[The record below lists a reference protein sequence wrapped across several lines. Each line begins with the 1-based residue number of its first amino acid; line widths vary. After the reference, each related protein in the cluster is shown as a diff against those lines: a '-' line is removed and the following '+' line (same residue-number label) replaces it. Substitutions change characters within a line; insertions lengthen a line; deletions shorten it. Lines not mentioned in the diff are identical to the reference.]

1 VTVAGLRYQS
11 LFRQLTPLVL
21 IAVAVVAL
29 GHRSLPGAA
38 WLAQQFGETF
48 VLGAC
53 VFALAIY
60 VLLLWGEA
68 MRMRAIT
75 LGVLKELVE
84 FRKTRAAEAQG
95 RPLQQKLEAARLL
108 LPALASGDAQVRQ
121 LSRRN
126 LALLA
131 GTDLGDDV
139 AAWQRWIAAQEPT
152 AGSGGA

>member
-1 VTVAGLRYQS
+1 MTVAARYES

-21 IAVAVVAL
+21 IAIAVIAI
-29 GHRSLPGAA
+29 GHRSLPGAD

-53 VFALAIY
+53 VFALGIY

-75 LGVLKELVE
+75 IGVLKELME
-84 FRKTRAAEAQG
+84 FRKGRAAEASG

-108 LPALASGDAQVRQ
+108 LPALASDDPQVRQ

-131 GTDLGDDV
+131 GTDFGDDV
-139 AAWQRWIAAQEPT
+139 AAWRRWIAAQEQA
-152 AGSGGA
+152 AGAGGG

>member
-1 VTVAGLRYQS
+1 VTVAGLRYES

-29 GHRSLPGAA
+29 GHRSLP
-38 WLAQQFGETF
+38 GETF